1 MGFTIEVAATRNWI
15 NRPSNPCPSTVSANM
30 NKSSNFTETRKEKL
44 GSWLFVV
51 FGSEEEVVV
60 DDIDGDSRP
69 KMLW

>member
-1 MGFTIEVAATRNWI
+1 
-15 NRPSNPCPSTVSANM
+15 M

-60 DDIDGDSRP
+60 VDDIDGYSRP

>member
-1 MGFTIEVAATRNWI
+1 
-15 NRPSNPCPSTVSANM
+15 M

-51 FGSEEEVVV
+51 FGSEDEVVV

>member
-1 MGFTIEVAATRNWI
+1 
-15 NRPSNPCPSTVSANM
+15 M

-44 GSWLFVV
+44 GSWLVVV